1 MKKSITK
8 RLVSLLCVVATL
20 LSMTSIFAVS
30 ASAASSK
37 SYDCDVARVITVK
50 TGSGGLTKP
59 SITFKCKADKEFG
72 SRGISSS
79 APIMS
84 LKIYDHTTKT
94 TTWKR
99 ITGWGSSISS
109 TLKLERNRTYTI
121 TVSYIYDKSL
131 NYNAMRVGGGKA
143 WAEGTWY
150 IASTNKVNSFSIR

>member
-1 MKKSITK
+1 MKKHSITI
-8 RLVSLLCVVATL
+8 RALSIFLCIMTL
-20 LSMTSIFAVS
+20 LSTFAVS

-72 SRGISSS
+72 DRGISNS

-131 NYNAMRVGGGKA
+131 NYNAIRVGGGKA

>member
-1 MKKSITK
+1 MKKTFTKLISI
-8 RLVSLLCVVATL
+8 LCILATL
-20 LSMTSIFAVS
+20 FSMTSIFAVS

-37 SYDCDVARVITVK
+37 SYDCDVAKVITVK
-50 TGSGGLTKP
+50 TSSGGLTKP

-72 SRGISSS
+72 NRGISSS

-99 ITGWGSSISS
+99 ITGCGSTISS

-121 TVSYIYDKSL
+121 TVSYIFDKSL
-131 NYNAMRVGGGKA
+131 NYNAIRVGGGKA

>member
-8 RLVSLLCVVATL
+8 RFVSLLCIATL
-20 LSMTSIFAVS
+20 LMSMTSIFAVS

-37 SYDCDVARVITVK
+37 SFDCDFTRVITVR

-72 SRGISSS
+72 DRGISNS

-109 TLKLERNRTYTI
+109 KLTLKRNRTYTI
-121 TVSYIYDKSL
+121 TVSYIFDKSL
-131 NYNAMRVGGGKA
+131 NYNAIRVGGGKA

>member
-1 MKKSITK
+1 MKKHSNIIRALSIF
-8 RLVSLLCVVATL
+8 LCIMTL
-20 LSMTSIFAVS
+20 LSTFAIS

-72 SRGISSS
+72 SRGISNS

-109 TLKLERNRTYTI
+109 KLTLERNRTYTI

-131 NYNAMRVGGGKA
+131 NYNAIRVGGGKA